1 MRTAIITDIHGHY
14 DGLLAAM
21 ADIET
26 CACDR
31 TLCLGDMVDG
41 GDGSDAVVRFL
52 RDHDIPTVF
61 GNHDHY
67 NDLDLAPDVQAFI
80 DTLPETIVEGDALYT
95 HISPRAR
102 QNKIAD
108 PYEAWNAF
116 DETPARRIF
125 VGHAHL
131 AAIYGEQSAEFGAAT
146 SHLIQY
152 NHPCRLDLTDRY
164 LITVPAIGYSRD
176 RIDHP
181 RYCIYDDAQQTLE
194 LRLLDVPCL
203 RF

>member
-41 GDGSDAVVRFL
+41 GPGNDAVVRL
-52 RDHDIPTVF
+52 IRDRQIPTVF
-61 GNHDHY
+61 GNHDQY
-67 NDLDLAPDVQAFI
+67 NDLDLTPDVRAFLNS
-80 DTLPETIVEGDALYT
+80 LPETITEGDALYT
-95 HISPRAR
+95 HISPRPK

-108 PYEAWNAF
+108 PYEAWNTF

-131 AAIYGEQSAEFGAAT
+131 PAIYGERSTEFGATT
-146 SHLIQY
+146 SHPIHY
-152 NHPCRLDLTDRY
+152 NIPFPLDPTDRY

-176 RIDHP
+176 QIHHP
-181 RYCIYDDAQQTLE
+181 RYCIYDDTQQTIE
-194 LRLLDVPCL
+194 LRLIDFPCL